1 MASVKANPPTL
12 NPVSFGW
19 KYGDDGSYK
28 IKWYEGDYCPRI
40 LDVVCEEEEE
50 WGITSKYEEDGDTDT
65 KDNMSHTKLDTE
77 PSDQDK
83 AEHACRV
90 CGDRASGRH
99 YGVQSCDGCRGF
111 FKRSIRR
118 NLQYVCKENGQ
129 CIVDVARRNQ
139 CQACRFAK
147 CIQVNMKREAVQHER
162 APRSMDRKRIC
173 ASNIEDYGQ
182 KQTNKEHQHRMSS
195 VPISAAVSVAGAFAT
210 SSTNILPIPSY
221 SLTNGL
227 SATIYS
233 GYNFPVFPYY
243 TAGVAPKTLK
253 HSSSP
258 LPEFLVN
265 SSTQR
270 LLSTIH
276 PARDIGCE
284 TSNKRESLYE
294 TAART
299 IFVGIKWAKSLPSF
313 LQLPFKDQMILLEET
328 WTNLFLLTLA
338 QFPTHLNEGKDQ
350 FGFRKERGTREAIG
364 VMRTISER
372 YLEHGKDVYVCFIDY
387 EKAFDRV
394 NWTYLLKLLKQLEV
408 DWRDRKLITAL
419 YMNQS
424 AVMRVGGNTSDK
436 CTLGR
441 GVRQGCLMSPVLFN
455 IYGEAMIQD
464 ALHEMDVGV
473 SIGGRSVKAV
483 RFADDTAL
491 VASSVSDL
499 QMMMDKLNASVELY
513 GMRINE
519 KKTKVMKITRYQY
532 EVINITL
539 KGRKLEQVR
548 QFKYLG
554 SILDD
559 EGKCTKDVKARIAMA
574 KQAFMKRKELLIKNI
589 SLYLKKRLV
598 KSLIWSVAL
607 YGSETWTI
615 RVDERSKLEAFEM
628 WVWRNM
634 LKIKWSDKISN
645 EDVLKLV
652 DEERA
657 MMGTIHKRQRK
668 WIGHILRSEN
678 MLRDVMEGHV
688 MGRRQRGRQRI
699 KMLDG
704 MKDGKSYAE
713 LKEESQDRNTWRDHF
728 LALGGE
734 QEKILSTIQHVSDLN
749 LDPMEFTCV
758 KTIALLNPAVLALTD
773 RKLVRSLQ
781 DQAVNMLHDY
791 CTGPS
796 GDRTRFGRLLLTLTF
811 TSSIGKSSIEETFFY
826 STIGRIPI
834 QRLICDIFVAS

>member
-1 MASVKANPPTL
+1 MFETVGTYSDKT
-12 NPVSFGW
+12 
-19 KYGDDGSYK
+19 
-28 IKWYEGDYCPRI
+28 PRFP
-40 LDVVCEEEEE
+40 
-50 WGITSKYEEDGDTDT
+50 Y
-65 KDNMSHTKLDTE
+65 NMSHTKLDTE

-338 QFPTHLNEGKDQ
+338 QFPTHLNEG
-350 FGFRKERGTREAIG
+350 
-364 VMRTISER
+364 
-372 YLEHGKDVYVCFIDY
+372 
-387 EKAFDRV
+387 
-394 NWTYLLKLLKQLEV
+394 
-408 DWRDRKLITAL
+408 
-419 YMNQS
+419 
-424 AVMRVGGNTSDK
+424 
-436 CTLGR
+436 
-441 GVRQGCLMSPVLFN
+441 N
-455 IYGEAMIQD
+455 IQ
-464 ALHEMDVGV
+464 
-473 SIGGRSVKAV
+473 
-483 RFADDTAL
+483 
-491 VASSVSDL
+491 
-499 QMMMDKLNASVELY
+499 
-513 GMRINE
+513 
-519 KKTKVMKITRYQY
+519 
-532 EVINITL
+532 
-539 KGRKLEQVR
+539 
-548 QFKYLG
+548 
-554 SILDD
+554 
-559 EGKCTKDVKARIAMA
+559 
-574 KQAFMKRKELLIKNI
+574 
-589 SLYLKKRLV
+589 
-598 KSLIWSVAL
+598 
-607 YGSETWTI
+607 
-615 RVDERSKLEAFEM
+615 
-628 WVWRNM
+628 
-634 LKIKWSDKISN
+634 
-645 EDVLKLV
+645 
-652 DEERA
+652 
-657 MMGTIHKRQRK
+657 
-668 WIGHILRSEN
+668 
-678 MLRDVMEGHV
+678 
-688 MGRRQRGRQRI
+688 
-699 KMLDG
+699 
-704 MKDGKSYAE
+704 
-713 LKEESQDRNTWRDHF
+713 DHF